1 MKRFKIVLRTIL
13 FIIIITII
21 IFPIL
26 VNEKSIMAQD
36 QEQGITPIDPEN
48 VTNQTLQG
56 YPTEDKNMS
65 ISIENKSIYYYSRAI
80 DKEIVKTFI

>member
-1 MKRFKIVLRTIL
+1 MNRFKIVLGTIL
-13 FIIIITII
+13 FIITITII

-36 QEQGITPIDPEN
+36 QEQGIIPIDPEN

-56 YPTEDKNMS
+56 Y
-65 ISIENKSIYYYSRAI
+65 
-80 DKEIVKTFI
+80 